1 MQNIRDHLTL
11 FVQDPLH
18 ISVSIGLRI
27 ASIAIGIW
35 IVKEISVMGLTLIG
49 FI

>member
-1 MQNIRDHLTL
+1 MQNIRDHLTS

-18 ISVSIGLRI
+18 ISVSVGLRI